1 MAEKEKLAKKG
12 KEPVA
17 SGQSGS
23 AGHVAASP
31 GVAAV
36 VGVGASA
43 GGLEALEELFRNMP
57 ADTGMAFIVVTHLHP
72 GHRSLLPELLS
83 KITDL
88 PVVAAA
94 TGLEVK
100 ADHIYVGPPG
110 GQLSIEGGRLQRLE
124 RDPDHAPRMPINY
137 FLRSLAQDLCERS
150 VCIILS
156 GTGSDGTLGL
166 QEIKAQA
173 GMVMAEDPQS
183 AKYAGMPAS
192 AIATGL
198 VDFVLPPAAMPEQL
212 VQYVRA
218 PYLGAALASEAAPK
232 IGGAALQEIFGL
244 LRRHTGHDFSAYKN
258 NTIHRRIARRMNV
271 HQIQSHTQY
280 VRYLQENPDEIDT
293 LFRELLINVTNFFRD
308 PEAWEV
314 LAQSIE
320 ALVRSR
326 PVGSSLRVWVPG
338 CSSGEEVF
346 SIAIALHECIEAG
359 QRQLDVQI
367 FGTDLDARAIDKARA
382 ALYPEG
388 VADDL
393 TPERL
398 KRYFIREKGGYRI
411 RKDIREMTVFAVQ
424 NVIKDPPFTQMD
436 LISCR
441 NLLIYLNAQIQ
452 KKLLPIF
459 HYALKPEGLLF
470 LGSSET
476 IGTFSDLF
484 ESLDK
489 RWKIFRRKQSVTGRQ
504 VLPDFPLQW
513 AVEGTRP
520 STRAAAKQA
529 ASGVS
534 IQRRIQRALLGRFV
548 PASVIVNERGDIVY
562 VHGRTGA
569 YLEPSEGQ
577 PRNNILE
584 MAREGLQI
592 ELAEAL
598 RQACADNTEVVRNSV
613 RVNSNG
619 ASTYVDLS
627 VVKLDQPEEL
637 RDLLL
642 VSFCPIVSQPPAAD
656 TAAPA
661 RQPGAEDGERLEQM
675 ERALKFM
682 RETHQATLE
691 ELETANE
698 ELESTNEELQSTNE
712 ELQSTNEEL
721 ETSKEEMQSLNE
733 ELTTVNAELQS
744 KVEDLSQSSDDM
756 QNLLNSTKIATLF
769 LDNELKIK
777 RFTDR
782 ARDLVML
789 RQEDVGRPISELASK
804 LQHEDLGADCRNV
817 LKTLVFMETEVS
829 TSDGGIYLMRI
840 MPYRT
845 ASNAIDGL
853 VLTFVDISRLKQ
865 TQTDLR
871 HMSEVFRDGADP
883 AIIVN
888 LKGEIIDLND
898 EAVRAYGYARED
910 LLGQPLLK
918 IIPAVRQRE
927 VETLLNRCRDGE
939 AVRNV
944 AWTLLNRSGD
954 EAAVLLSLTVLTGDN
969 GEVDA
974 IAFIVRRFNGKE
986 PG

>member
-1 MAEKEKLAKKG
+1 MAEKRKIKKNG
-12 KEPVA
+12 EEPVA
-17 SGQSGS
+17 TGPSGS
-23 AGHVAASP
+23 ARPAAAIP
-31 GVAAV
+31 GVSAV

-57 ADTGMAFIVVTHLHP
+57 SATGMAFIVVTHLHP
-72 GHRSLLPELLS
+72 EHRSLLPELLS
-83 KITDL
+83 RITDL
-88 PVVAAA
+88 PVVAAE

-110 GQLSIEGGRLQRLE
+110 GQLSIEGGRLLRLE

-137 FLRSLAQDLCERS
+137 FLRSLAQDLCERA

-173 GMVMAEDPQS
+173 GMVMAEEPQS
-183 AKYAGMPAS
+183 AKYAGMPSS

-198 VDFVLPPAAMPEQL
+198 VDFVMPPAAMPEQL
-212 VQYVRA
+212 VHYARA
-218 PYLGAALASEAAPK
+218 PYLSAALANEEAPAD
-232 IGGAALQEIFGL
+232 GSGALQEIFGV
-244 LRRHTGHDFSAYKN
+244 LRGHTGHDFSAYKN

-280 VRYLQENPDEIDT
+280 VHYLQENPDEIDT

-346 SIAIALHECIEAG
+346 SIAILLHECIQVSE
-359 QRQLDVQI
+359 RQMDIQV
-367 FGTDLDARAIDKARA
+367 FGTDLDARAVDRARA
-382 ALYPEG
+382 GLYPEG
-388 VADDL
+388 MADDL

-398 KRYFIREKGGYRI
+398 KRYFTREKGGYRI
-411 RKDIREMTVFAVQ
+411 RKDIREITVFAVQ

-441 NLLIYLNAQIQ
+441 NLLIYLNAKIQ

-459 HYALKPEGLLF
+459 HYALKPQGLLF

-484 ESLDK
+484 EPLDK
-489 RWKIFRRKQSVTGRQ
+489 RWKLFRRKQGVTGRQ
-504 VLPDFPLQW
+504 ALPDFPLQL
-513 AVEGTRP
+513 AVNGTRP
-520 STRAAAKQA
+520 SPRAVAKQA
-529 ASGVS
+529 AKGVS
-534 IQRRIQRALLGRFV
+534 VQRRIERALLGRFV
-548 PASVIVNERGDIVY
+548 PASVIANERGDIVY

-598 RQACADNTEVVRNSV
+598 RQAFAENTEVVRNSV

-619 ASTYVDLS
+619 ASTYVDLG
-627 VVKLDQPEEL
+627 VVKLDQPEDM

-642 VSFCPIVSQPPAAD
+642 VSFSPTPSRPADAD
-656 TAAPA
+656 TVASAQ
-661 RQPGAEDGERLEQM
+661 RPGAEDGERLGQM

-789 RQEDVGRPISELASK
+789 RREDVGRPISELASK
-804 LQHEDLGADCRNV
+804 LQHEDLDADCRNV
-817 LKTLVFMETEVS
+817 LKTLVFMETEVRS
-829 TSDGGIYLMRI
+829 NDGGIYLMRI

-845 ASNAIDGL
+845 ATNAIDGL

-871 HMSEVFRDGADP
+871 HMMEVFREGTDP
-883 AIIVN
+883 IIIIN
-888 LKGEIIDLND
+888 LDGEILDVND
-898 EAVRAYGYARED
+898 EALRAYGYAREE
-910 LLGQPLLK
+910 LLEQALRK
-918 IIPAVRQRE
+918 IVPADRRHE
-927 VETLLNRCRDGE
+927 VEILLNRCRDGE
-939 AVRNV
+939 AIRNV
-944 AWTLLNRSGD
+944 SWTLLNRLGD
-954 EAAVLLSLTVLTGDN
+954 ETEVLLSLTMLTGDD

-974 IAFIVRRFNGKE
+974 IAFVASRSNGKE